1 MLNLSLNELKQIP
14 KTIHIKD
21 YKNMSKERLL
31 SILSESEL
39 VESEKNFD
47 EKH

>member
-1 MLNLSLNELKQIP
+1 MLDLWLNELKQI
-14 KTIHIKD
+14 KKRIRIKG
-21 YKNMSKERLL
+21 YKRMSKERLL

-47 EKH
+47 EKD